1 MDGGQLLTIIGVNV
15 ALMYWIRQDSKDF
28 SAKIESWKE
37 EINKEMKD
45 FHGRLCAIEAE
56 KRYTKPT
63 ELAKDGE

>member
-15 ALMYWIRQDSKDF
+15 ALMYWIRRDSKDF

-56 KRYTKPT
+56 KK
-63 ELAKDGE
+63 EK

>member
-45 FHGRLCAIEAE
+45 FHGRLCKIEA
-56 KRYTKPT
+56 RRRR
-63 ELAKDGE
+63 